1 MNSMMCNFHQVMK
14 EMMTKKAVKKRKMVI
29 KIVKEKR
36 NMIKFSKVKSLRA
49 RARNYLKKNNKK
61 KVKKSLF
68 LLRRKV

>member
-1 MNSMMCNFHQVMK
+1 MK
-14 EMMTKKAVKKRKMVI
+14 DTKRHRHLKLP

>member
-1 MNSMMCNFHQVMK
+1 MMCNFHQVMK
-14 EMMTKKAVKKRKMVI
+14 EMMTKKAVKKGKMVI
-29 KIVKEKR
+29 KKVKEKR
-36 NMIKFSKVKSLRA
+36 NRIKFSKIKSL

>member
-1 MNSMMCNFHQVMK
+1 MK
-14 EMMTKKAVKKRKMVI
+14 EMMTKKAVKKGKMVI
-29 KIVKEKR
+29 KKVKEKR
-36 NMIKFSKVKSLRA
+36 NRIKFSKIKSL